1 MEILNNIWTALS
13 TQNEGLV
20 NILLLPC
27 SFIENLIIM
36 HLFIY
41 LLNITT
47 LAKKKK
53 LIYLFV
59 TSIITYLTLIIVPA
73 PYNSFINYMVL
84 FISIYFIFRLS
95 ILKTTFAII
104 LPTIISALVGTLILN
119 PFVKVIN
126 VEYGTAQFIPIYRL
140 SYNSITYVALL
151 LIILIIKHKNLYFNI
166 FDELDKKSRIILII
180 NFFLGFIVLS
190 IQAVTIAYYSNNLPI
205 IITLLS
211 FFSLLTF
218 FIVSFYSLTRVIK
231 LSLTTRKLENAEEYN
246 KTLQILHD
254 NIRTFKHDY
263 DNTVAAI
270 GGYVKTK
277 DLSGLEQ
284 YYSQLEDECVKVN
297 RLYMLNP
304 NIINNPG
311 IYSILTTKYNEAE
324 ELNIK
329 MNITVLWDLSKINMK
344 IYEFTKIFGILID
357 NAIDAAKESD
367 EKIINVLFKDDEKN
381 KMQYLKI
388 ENSYAEKDV
397 DLDNIFEK
405 GKTSKENHTGL
416 GLWEIR
422 KILKRNNN
430 LNLHTT
436 KDSKYF
442 TQQFEIYN

>member
-13 TQNEGLV
+13 TPNEWLM
-20 NILLLPC
+20 NILLVPFTL
-27 SFIENLIIM
+27 IENILIM
-36 HLFIY
+36 YLFIY
-41 LLNITT
+41 ILNLKCNKKQKILYVTISFLTSVIT
-47 LAKKKK
+47 LN
-53 LIYLFV
+53 LI
-59 TSIITYLTLIIVPA
+59 PP
-73 PYNSFINYMVL
+73 PYNSLINYIVL
-84 FISIYFIFRLS
+84 FITIYLTFKLS
-95 ILKTTFAII
+95 ILKTLLAIVC
-104 LPTIISALVGTLILN
+104 PTIVFALMSTLVFN
-119 PFVKVIN
+119 PFVKLMNID
-126 VEYGTAQFIPIYRL
+126 YYMAQYIPIYRM
-140 SYNSITYVALL
+140 SYLIVFFAFLL
-151 LIILIIKHKNLYFNI
+151 GIILILKHKNIYINI
-166 FDELDKKSRIILII
+166 LEELDRKTKSIVLINILLGFTVMIVQLII
-180 NFFLGFIVLS
+180 SV
-190 IQAVTIAYYSNNLPI
+190 YYTNNLP

-211 FFSLLTF
+211 FISLLAYF
-218 FIVSFYSLTRVIK
+218 FISLYSLTRVNK
-231 LSLTTRKLENAEEYN
+231 LYTTTKKLENAEEYN

-284 YYSQLEDECVKVN
+284 YYSQLEDECLKVN

-405 GKTSKENHTGL
+405 GKTSKENHPGL

>member
-13 TQNEGLV
+13 TPNELLV
-20 NILLLPC
+20 NILMIAC
-27 SFIENLIIM
+27 SFVEAYLM
-36 HLFIY
+36 LLLFSYI
-41 LLNITT
+41 LNVKREKRKT
-47 LAKKKK
+47 
-53 LIYLFV
+53 LIYILISVICSLF
-59 TSIITYLTLIIVPA
+59 TRYIIPA
-73 PYNSFINYMVL
+73 PFNSLVNYIVL
-84 FISIYFIFRLS
+84 FFVIYFIFKLN
-95 ILKTTFAII
+95 ILKTILAVII
-104 LPTIISALVGTLILN
+104 PTIIYALISVLLFNPFIKIINIDDHLAQIIPIYRISYNIINYFVTYIVILIVKHKNIYFNLLDDYDNKTKKTLILN
-119 PFVKVIN
+119 FILGFVVLAI
-126 VEYGTAQFIPIYRL
+126 Q
-140 SYNSITYVALL
+140 
-151 LIILIIKHKNLYFNI
+151 LII
-166 FDELDKKSRIILII
+166 
-180 NFFLGFIVLS
+180 IV
-190 IQAVTIAYYSNNLPI
+190 YYTNTLPI

-211 FFSLLTF
+211 FISLLAYF
-218 FIVSFYSLTRVIK
+218 FISIYSITRVNK
-231 LSLTTRKLENAEEYN
+231 LYTTTRKLENAEEYN

-284 YYSQLEDECVKVN
+284 YYSQLEDECLKVN

>member
-13 TQNEGLV
+13 TPNEGLMNALMV
-20 NILLLPC
+20 PNC
-27 SFIENLIIM
+27 FIENIFIM
-36 HLFIY
+36 CIFIY
-41 LLNITT
+41 LLNIKSTT
-47 LAKKKK
+47 KQK
-53 LIYLFV
+53 
-59 TSIITYLTLIIVPA
+59 ITYVLFSGISSSITINLLPT
-73 PYNSFINYMVL
+73 PYNSLLNYIVL
-84 FISIYFIFRLS
+84 FTIIFKIFKLN
-95 ILKTTFAII
+95 ILRTFLAII
-104 LPTIISALVGTLILN
+104 IPTVVFGLISTLIFN
-119 PFVKVIN
+119 PFVKIAN
-126 VEYGTAQFIPIYRL
+126 IDYYMAQYIPIYRL
-140 SYNSITYVALL
+140 SYLFVFYVFIVL
-151 LIILIIKHKNLYFNI
+151 LIILLKNRNI
-166 FDELDKKSRIILII
+166 YINILEELDKKTKKILLI
-180 NFFLGFIVLS
+180 NIFLGFIVLIVQLIIS
-190 IQAVTIAYYSNNLPI
+190 VYYTNNLPI
-205 IITLLS
+205 IITFLS
-211 FFSLLTF
+211 FISLLAYF
-218 FIVSFYSLTRVIK
+218 FMSMYSLTRVNK
-231 LSLTTRKLENAEEYN
+231 LYLTTRKLENAEEYN